1 MKKVKQASTETPF
14 MSKWDK
20 VELTPNN
27 VVEYFSQLKYY
38 TEKYPPSLGY
48 FKTYIEIDD
57 GDTQINRRYDS
68 DELGKLEELLIK
80 YVLEDMSIQEL
91 FSLPQFKKLTEE
103 LIEYGNL
110 VEEGLS
116 FLPTGL
122 GEVRLY
128 KLEQSVTGN
137 LTHVV
142 EGLQEDMIVS
152 KLVDKGIKSED
163 AKIIQTLDLAQRII
177 NDQLLS
183 GDVEMIGF
191 LINQTE
197 FDEETLTTHQKH
209 ELNKI
214 RLDKYN
220 PEVNALILEHWT
232 NIQKCSSRDDVEF
245 YMQENGLEII
255 NSHEL
260 IPDGY
265 GELSHRFVRTDKM
278 DIMRSYDYNGYN
290 IIESKIGDVPVFIDP
305 QTLDMQ
311 SSLESVMKHVEH
323 FNRPMLLQNLRHF
336 YLDNMNE
343 VKFNDLESIVITD
356 LMKEYYGMDILRE
369 RNRILETES
378 VALKDYQTVDKL
390 INDIRTSFE
399 GIPLLESA
407 IITPSLNSDGEHT
420 LQIDTALNDIVLAVT
435 TDSYYL
441 SVAKDILEITHDKVD
456 LPRDMLDDMLER
468 IDELD
473 SKFEN
478 LVEAELMQL
487 SNIGKRL
494 SGDSGFQFQE
504 LKYVVDNFS
513 NMKTGDINIVEYLG
527 SKIAD
532 FQSKEI
538 DDTNVMDVMQL
549 LEIANEYAKTKNL
562 TFADIPNSHDCVLQV
577 LEPPI
582 YQVMKW
588 DKYDAATTNMFGFEI
603 TAFTEEFQQIV
614 NDATVEIIRPYYE
627 SFLDDTEMSE
637 IIYYQSDGLDI
648 YSDYKFLNEENTI
661 CFRNLDW
668 FNPQIEV
675 SELLSNAQAFLDDGC
690 QNEEQVEL
698 LKYMLEGNELSYW
711 NEKGVKQSLL
721 DDFYKL
727 QPPMGEI
734 RLNIEEKHL
743 DLLNE
748 VKDASKL
755 LYEYHNNGLC
765 NAITF
770 PDYNHWEQFYAEDID
785 VDGEILQEE
794 RMSYDEYYD
803 EELKINSGYECEA
816 LDKAFSIIDDKRIEY
831 SSDTL
836 FAKEISS
843 IFENNLTEKLENAQ
857 SIIRDLNMKLDY
869 TTNEI
874 DRVFDKINNSQEEMS
889 TIEKFDL
896 ICNSAYCGKEPL
908 TSDWLKSIE
917 DSEVMKTG
925 LNIIVNDNLSK
936 LGEST
941 LMFQTITHNMIGAP
955 DEYKLASHRTQQ
967 FFERN
972 SNIDSDELK
981 VLLLGV
987 EDIDNHVR
995 VGMDI
1000 GSGHYQLLQLA
1011 CKDKYS
1017 EININDICYMDTKSL
1032 DIAKDIIKLKVLS
1045 TDVESAKRLEA
1056 ATLIK
1061 EEVKL
1066 ENEL

>member
-1 MKKVKQASTETPF
+1 MKKIIQESTETPF

-20 VELTPNN
+20 IELTPDN

-48 FKTYIEIDD
+48 FKTRIEIDD
-57 GDTQINRRYDS
+57 GDTQITRRYDS
-68 DELGKLEELLIK
+68 DELGNLEELLMKHI
-80 YVLEDMSIQEL
+80 LENMSIQEL

-116 FLPTGL
+116 FMPTGL

-142 EGLQEDMIVS
+142 EGLQEDMIVN
-152 KLVDKGIKSED
+152 KLVSKGIKTED

-183 GDVEMIGF
+183 GDMDIIEYLTNKME
-191 LINQTE
+191 L
-197 FDEETLTTHQKH
+197 DETNLTSRQNH

-220 PEVNALILEHWT
+220 PEVNSQILEHWT
-232 NIQKCSSRDDVEF
+232 NIQKCTSRDDVEF
-245 YMQENGLEII
+245 YMQENGLEIV

-265 GELSHRFVRTDKM
+265 GELSHGFVRTDKL
-278 DIMRSYDYNGYN
+278 DIMRSYDYSGYN
-290 IIESKIGDVPVFIDP
+290 IIESKLGEVPVFIDP

-323 FNRPMLLQNLRHF
+323 FNKPMLMQNLRHF
-336 YLDNMNE
+336 YLDNMDE
-343 VKFNDLESIVITD
+343 VKFNDLESIAITD

-378 VALKDYQTVDKL
+378 VALKDYQNVDKL
-390 INDIRTSFE
+390 INNIRTSLE

-420 LQIDTALNDIVLAVT
+420 IQIDTALNDIMLGVK

-456 LPRDMLDDMLER
+456 LPDDIKEEILDR
-468 IDELD
+468 IDLLD

-478 LVEAELMQL
+478 SVEAELMHL

-494 SGDSGFQFQE
+494 SGDSGFRFQE

-513 NMKTGDINIVEYLG
+513 NIQTGEINIAGYLG
-527 SKIAD
+527 SIIAD

-549 LEIANEYAKTKNL
+549 LEIANEYAKYKDL
-562 TFADIPNSHDCVLQV
+562 TFADIPNGYDCVLQV

-588 DKYDAATTNMFGFEI
+588 EKDDIATTNLFGFEI

-675 SELLSNAQAFLDDGC
+675 AELLSNAQAFLDDGC

-698 LKYMLEGNELSYW
+698 LKYMLEGNEPSYW
-711 NEKGVKQSLL
+711 GDKGVKQSLL
-721 DDFYKL
+721 DEFYKL
-727 QPPMGEI
+727 APPMGEI
-734 RLNIEEKHL
+734 RLSIEEKHL
-743 DLLNE
+743 ELLNE
-748 VKDASKL
+748 VKDASNL
-755 LYEYHNNGLC
+755 LYEYRNNGLG

-816 LDKAFSIIDDKRIEY
+816 LDKVFSIIDDKRIEY
-831 SSDTL
+831 SSDAL
-836 FAKEISS
+836 FGKEISS
-843 IFENNLTEKLENAQ
+843 ILENNLTEKLENAQ
-857 SIIRDLNMKLDY
+857 SIILDLNMKLDY
-869 TTNEI
+869 TTKEI
-874 DRVFDKINNSQEEMS
+874 ERVFDKVNNSQEELS
-889 TIEKFDL
+889 IIEKFDL
-896 ICNSAYCGKEPL
+896 ICNSAYCGKEPV
-908 TSDWLKSIE
+908 TSGWLKSIE

-925 LNIIVNDNLSK
+925 LNIIVNDNLSR

-941 LMFQTITHNMIGAP
+941 LMFQTITKNMIGAP
-955 DEYKLASHRTQQ
+955 DEYKLSGYRTKQ

-987 EDIDNHVR
+987 QDIDNYVR
-995 VGMDI
+995 VGMDSL
-1000 GSGHYQLLQLA
+1000 GSGHNQLLKLA
-1011 CKDKYS
+1011 CKDRYS
-1017 EININDICYMDTKSL
+1017 DVNINDICFMDTKSL
-1032 DIAKDIIKLKVLS
+1032 AVAKEIISMKSLSADGIA
-1045 TDVESAKRLEA
+1045 TNRLEMVKP
-1056 ATLIK
+1056 K

>member
-1 MKKVKQASTETPF
+1 MKKIIQESTETPF

-20 VELTPNN
+20 IELTPDN

-48 FKTYIEIDD
+48 FKTRIHIDD
-57 GDTQINRRYDS
+57 GGTQITRRYDS
-68 DELGKLEELLIK
+68 DELGKVEELLMK
-80 YVLEDMSIQEL
+80 HVLEDMSIQEL

-110 VEEGLS
+110 VEDGLS

-142 EGLQEDMIVS
+142 EGLQEDMIIS
-152 KLVDKGIKSED
+152 KLVDKGIEIED
-163 AKIIQTLDLAQRII
+163 AKIIQTLELAGRII
-177 NDQLLS
+177 EEELLS
-183 GDVEMIGF
+183 GDIEIIDYLSNKVE
-191 LINQTE
+191 L
-197 FDEETLTTHQKH
+197 DETSLTSRQKH

-220 PEVNALILEHWT
+220 SEVNALIIDHWT

-245 YMQENGLEII
+245 YMQENGLEIVA
-255 NSHEL
+255 SHEL

-265 GELSHRFVRTDKM
+265 GILSSGFVRTNKL
-278 DIMRSYDYNGYN
+278 DIMRSWDYSGYN
-290 IIESKIGDVPVFIDP
+290 VIESKIGEVPVFIDP

-311 SSLESVMKHVEH
+311 SSLESVMKHVEN
-323 FNRPMLLQNLRHF
+323 FNRPILLQNLRHF
-336 YLDNMNE
+336 YLDNMDE
-343 VKFNDLESIVITD
+343 VKFNDLESVVITD

-369 RNRILETES
+369 RRRILETES
-378 VALKDYQTVDKL
+378 VALKDYQTVDRL
-390 INDIRTSFE
+390 INNIRTSLE

-407 IITPSLNSDGEHT
+407 IITPSLNSSGEHT
-420 LQIDTALNDIVLAVT
+420 IHIDTALNDIVLGVT
-435 TDSYYL
+435 ADSNYL

-456 LPRDMLDDMLER
+456 LPGVMLDDILER

-473 SKFEN
+473 SKFES
-478 LVEAELMQL
+478 LVEAELIQL
-487 SNIGKRL
+487 SNIGKML

-504 LKYVVDNFS
+504 LRYVVDNFS
-513 NMKTGDINIVEYLG
+513 NMQTGEINIVGYLG
-527 SKIAD
+527 SIIAD

-549 LEIANEYAKTKNL
+549 LDIANEYAKSKNMA
-562 TFADIPNSHDCVLQV
+562 FADIPNSHNCVLQV

-588 DKYDAATTNMFGFEI
+588 EKDDIATTNLFGFEI

-675 SELLSNAQAFLDDGC
+675 AELLSNAQAFLDDGC

-698 LKYMLEGNELSYW
+698 LKYMLEGNEPSYW
-711 NEKGVKQSLL
+711 GDKGVKQSLL
-721 DDFYKL
+721 DAFYNL
-727 QPPMGEI
+727 QPPMGAI
-734 RLNIEEKHL
+734 RLNIENNHL
-743 DLLNE
+743 ELLNE
-748 VKDASKL
+748 VRDASKL
-755 LYEYHNNGLC
+755 LYEYYNNGLG
-765 NAITF
+765 NAISF

-785 VDGEILQEE
+785 EFGEVEQEE
-794 RMSYDEYYD
+794 VMSYDEYYD

-816 LDKAFSIIDDKRIEY
+816 LDKAISIIEDKRIEY
-831 SSDTL
+831 SSDAL
-836 FAKEISS
+836 FGKEISS
-843 IFENNLTEKLENAQ
+843 ILENNLTEKLENAQ
-857 SIIRDLNMKLDY
+857 SIILDLNMKLDY
-869 TTNEI
+869 TTKEI
-874 DRVFDKINNSQEEMS
+874 DRVFDKVNNSQEELS

-896 ICNSAYCGKEPL
+896 ICNSAYCGKEPV
-908 TSDWLKSIE
+908 TSGWLKSIE

-925 LNIIVNDNLSK
+925 LNIIVNDNLSR

-941 LMFQTITHNMIGAP
+941 LMFQTITKNMIGAP
-955 DEYKLASHRTQQ
+955 DEYKLAGYRTKQ
-967 FFERN
+967 FFEIN
-972 SNIDSDELK
+972 SKIDSDELK
-981 VLLLGV
+981 LLLLGV
-987 EDIDNHVR
+987 QDIDNYVR
-995 VGMDI
+995 VGMDSL
-1000 GSGHYQLLQLA
+1000 GSGHNQLLKLA
-1011 CKDKYS
+1011 CKDRYS
-1017 EININDICYMDTKSL
+1017 EVNIDDICHMDTKSL
-1032 DIAKDIIKLKVLS
+1032 TVAKEIINMKSLSADGIA
-1045 TDVESAKRLEA
+1045 TNRLEMV
-1056 ATLIK
+1056 K
-1061 EEVKL
+1061 PQEEVKL

>member
-1 MKKVKQASTETPF
+1 MKKIIQESTETPF

-20 VELTPNN
+20 IELTPDN
-27 VVEYFSQLKYY
+27 VAEYFSQLKYY

-48 FKTYIEIDD
+48 FKTRIHIND
-57 GDTQINRRYDS
+57 GDTQITRRYDS
-68 DELGKLEELLIK
+68 DELGKVEELLMK
-80 YVLEDMSIQEL
+80 HVLEDMSIQEL

-142 EGLQEDMIVS
+142 EGLQEDMIIS
-152 KLVDKGIKSED
+152 KLADKGIEIED
-163 AKIIQTLDLAQRII
+163 AKIIQTLDLAGRII
-177 NDQLLS
+177 EEELLS
-183 GDVEMIGF
+183 GDIEMIEY
-191 LINQTE
+191 LSNKVE
-197 FDEETLTTHQKH
+197 LDETSLTSRQKH

-220 PEVNALILEHWT
+220 SEVNALIIDHWT

-245 YMQENGLEII
+245 YMQENGLEIVA
-255 NSHEL
+255 SHEL

-265 GELSHRFVRTDKM
+265 GILSSGFVRTNKL
-278 DIMRSYDYNGYN
+278 DIMRSWDYSGYN
-290 IIESKIGDVPVFIDP
+290 IIESKIGKVPVFIDP

-311 SSLESVMKHVEH
+311 SSLESVMKHVDH
-323 FNRPMLLQNLRHF
+323 FNRPILLQNLRHF
-336 YLDNMNE
+336 YLDNMDE
-343 VKFNDLESIVITD
+343 VKFNDLESVVITD
-356 LMKEYYGMDILRE
+356 LMKEFYGMDILRE

-378 VALKDYQTVDKL
+378 VALKDYQTVDRL
-390 INDIRTSFE
+390 INNIRTSLE

-420 LQIDTALNDIVLAVT
+420 IQIDTALNDIILAVT

-441 SVAKDILEITHDKVD
+441 NVAKDILEITHDKVD
-456 LPRDMLDDMLER
+456 LPGDMLDSMLQR
-468 IDELD
+468 MDELD

-478 LVEAELMQL
+478 LVEAELMHL
-487 SNIGKRL
+487 SNIGRRL

-513 NMKTGDINIVEYLG
+513 NIQTGEINIVGYLG
-527 SKIAD
+527 SIIAD

-549 LEIANEYAKTKNL
+549 LDIANEYAKSKDMA
-562 TFADIPNSHDCVLQV
+562 FADIPNAYNCVLQV

-588 DKYDAATTNMFGFEI
+588 EKDDIATTNLFGFEI

-627 SFLDDTEMSE
+627 SFLNDTEMSE
-637 IIYYQSDGLDI
+637 IIHYQSDGLDI

-668 FNPQIEV
+668 FNPQVEV
-675 SELLSNAQAFLDDGC
+675 EELLSNAEAFLEDGC
-690 QNEEQVEL
+690 GNTEQVEL
-698 LKYMLEGNELSYW
+698 LKYMLEGNEPSYW
-711 NEKGVKQSLL
+711 NEKGVKQSTL
-721 DDFYKL
+721 DAFYNL
-727 QPPMGEI
+727 QPPMGAI
-734 RLNIEEKHL
+734 RLNIEDKHL
-743 DLLNE
+743 ELLNE
-748 VKDASKL
+748 VKDASNL
-755 LYEYHNNGLC
+755 LYEYRNNGLG

-770 PDYNHWEQFYAEDID
+770 PDYNHWEQFYAEYID
-785 VDGEILQEE
+785 EYGELEQEE
-794 RMSYDEYYD
+794 VMSYDEYYD
-803 EELKINSGYECEA
+803 EELKVNSGYECEA

-831 SSDTL
+831 SSEAL
-836 FAKEISS
+836 FDKEISS

-857 SIIRDLNMKLDY
+857 SIILDLNMKLDY
-869 TTNEI
+869 TTKEI
-874 DRVFDKINNSQEEMS
+874 DRIFDKVNNSQEGMS

-896 ICNSAYCGKEPL
+896 ICNVAYCGKDPL
-908 TSDWLKSIE
+908 TSEWLKSIE
-917 DSEVMKTG
+917 DSEVIKTG
-925 LNIIVNDNLSK
+925 LNIIVNDNLSR
-936 LGEST
+936 LGENT
-941 LMFQTITHNMIGAP
+941 LMFQTITKNMIGAP
-955 DEYKLASHRTQQ
+955 NEYKLAGHKTKQ
-967 FFERN
+967 FFESN
-972 SNIDSDELK
+972 PNIDSEELK

-987 EDIDNHVR
+987 QDIDNYVR
-995 VGMDI
+995 VGMDSL
-1000 GSGHYQLLQLA
+1000 GSGHNQLLKLA
-1011 CKDKYS
+1011 CKERYS
-1017 EININDICYMDTKSL
+1017 DVNINDICFMDTKSL
-1032 DIAKDIIKLKVLS
+1032 AVAKEIISMKSLSADGIA
-1045 TDVESAKRLEA
+1045 TNRLEMVKP
-1056 ATLIK
+1056 K